1 MWCQRT
7 FPVLPLSTQ
16 PVFQPG
22 RIICCPTDLLFS
34 FPVLTEPVCMLTFPP
49 GISFPR
55 LHPKK
60 CNDTSKRGSVALRP
74 VKSSVLSQPQ
84 PLSLLP
90 LCLLLC
96 YWCTRLT
103 PPIRLVTLYY
113 VVFTHVSPPPPGGVS
128 CMPSAFPGH
137 YGMANDG
144 LVWGKYVLTSC
155 G

>member
-74 VKSSVLSQPQ
+74 VKSSCAVPAPATSLCSHCAFSYVTGVPDSRLLLDWWLCTMLSSHMCP
-84 PLSLLP
+84 LP
-90 LCLLLC
+90 LLVECLAC
-96 YWCTRLT
+96 RQ
-103 PPIRLVTLYY
+103 P
-113 VVFTHVSPPPPGGVS
+113 
-128 CMPSAFPGH
+128 FPDTMEWPM
-137 YGMANDG
+137 MASFGTN
-144 LVWGKYVLTSC
+144 TF
-155 G
+155 